1 MKKIFSILSLFFCV
15 SISLMAVPAYSGLL
29 TRTQPDGTTIN
40 YYLHGDEYFNFYS
53 SEDGYLIVLNENGVF
68 EYAEFNEQNQIIPV
82 GIKVS
87 DISKRN
93 NKEKKLPFYATKGS
107 AGYDFYSPV
116 DTIIQPNEMV
126 MIWTDVK
133 ASMYYDNALIII
145 PRSSMGKH
153 PIMISNTVG
162 LIDSDYYG
170 NESTDGNIGFRLFN
184 LGNTPYEIKVG
195 DRIGQGMFV
204 KYGTT
209 VDDKT
214 IATLQGGFGST
225 N

>member
-1 MKKIFSILSLFFCV
+1 M
-15 SISLMAVPAYSGLL
+15 
-29 TRTQPDGTTIN
+29 R
-40 YYLHGDEYFNFYS
+40 YF
-53 SEDGYLIVLNENGVF
+53 EI
-68 EYAEFNEQNQIIPV
+68 
-82 GIKVS
+82 VS
-87 DISKRN
+87 DSFRKNLDVEI
-93 NKEKKLPFYATKGS
+93 KLPTRGSKNS

-133 ASMYYDNALIII
+133 ASMYYDNALLII

-184 LGNTPYEIKVG
+184 LGTTPYEIKAG
-195 DRIGQGMFV
+195 DRIGQGVFI
-204 KYGTT
+204 KYGT
-209 VDDKT
+209 VKDDNTTTERK
-214 IATLQGGFGST
+214 GGFGST
-225 N
+225 DTN